1 MDKRTIIGFIIIGLI
16 IILYPLYME
25 WMTGGKGIQ
34 RAPQEPLTETDTLRE
49 TPPAV
54 EEREE
59 TPAPALEPKPAGLVP
74 RDTLPEEE
82 LVRVETELYAAEF
95 SSRGGVLKSF
105 TLKKYQYSE
114 DGDIQLLPPDG
125 AQSALN
131 LIFPDSNIN
140 LEKYS
145 FRVDKSGL
153 VLDRGAPSGT
163 IEFSLA
169 AQSGAQIAKRY
180 TFFNGRYDFELE
192 FESKGLPQLDL
203 GRKYLLGWA
212 PGLNSTEEDR
222 RSDLDKFTAYAM
234 MGEELSD
241 YKKFH
246 QLKEENVGILQEAG
260 SGETKWVATRTKYFV
275 AALVP
280 LSRDAAGF
288 GASGKRSFSFKEG
301 EEVET
306 RRIGV
311 SLEMPLEAQAA
322 LKDRFLIYVGPLD
335 YFVLKGYRRG
345 LDRMVDL
352 SGSIIR
358 PFSVAIL
365 WLFVNIHKII
375 PNYGFVII
383 LFTLLMKFAFHP
395 LTRKST
401 AATMKMQALQ
411 PKLAQLKERYKKDP
425 ARLNQETMKLYK
437 QAGVN
442 PLGGCLPLL
451 FQMPVFWALF
461 VVFRSTIELR
471 GANFLLWLTDL
482 SQKDP
487 YYVLPIMM
495 GVAMFWQQKLTMKD
509 PKQAMLVY
517 FMPVLFFFLFRN
529 FPAGLTLY
537 WTVFNILSLIETYY
551 FKHKG
556 LHPSM
561 LAPEPAPAKKKMR
574 SPD

>member
-1 MDKRTIIGFIIIGLI
+1 
-16 IILYPLYME
+16 ME
-25 WMTGGKGIQ
+25 WMTGEKVQ
-34 RAPQEPLTETDTLRE
+34 KAPGRPQTETDTL
-49 TPPAV
+49 TPAQAPLTA

-59 TPAPALEPKPAGLVP
+59 IPPPALESEALGLAP
-74 RDTLPEEE
+74 TDTLPEEV
-82 LVRVETELYAAEF
+82 LVEVETELYRAGF
-95 SSRGGVLKSF
+95 SSKGGVLKSF
-105 TLKKYQYSE
+105 TLREYQYSDRE
-114 DGDIQLLPPDG
+114 DIQLLPPDP

-131 LIFPDSNIN
+131 FIFPDSSIN
-140 LEKYS
+140 LERHN
-145 FRVDKSGL
+145 FQVDKSRL
-153 VLDRGAPSGT
+153 VLDRRSAAGT
-163 IEFSLA
+163 INFTLLT
-169 AQSGAQIAKRY
+169 QSGAQITKRY
-180 TFFNGRYDFELE
+180 SFFNGRYDFELE
-192 FESKGLPQLDL
+192 FEIRGPGQPDL
-203 GRKYLLGWA
+203 GRKYLLGWT

-222 RSDLDKFTAYAM
+222 RSDLDKFIAYSM

-241 YKKFH
+241 YKKFQ
-246 QLKEENVGILQEAG
+246 QLKEEDVGILQEAG

-288 GASGKRSFSFKEG
+288 SASGKRSLTFQEG
-301 EEVET
+301 EEVESKW
-306 RRIGV
+306 IGV
-311 SLEMPLEAQAA
+311 SLEMPLEAQVS
-322 LKDRFLIYVGPLD
+322 LRDKFMIYVGPLD
-335 YFVLKGYRRG
+335 YFVLKGYRKG

-352 SGSIIR
+352 SGSVIR
-358 PFSVAIL
+358 PFSIAIL
-365 WLFVNIHKII
+365 WLFVQLHKII
-375 PNYGFVII
+375 PNYGLVII
-383 LFTLLMKFAFHP
+383 LFTILMKFAFHP

-411 PKLAQLKERYKKDP
+411 PKLAQLKERYKKEP

-471 GANFLLWLTDL
+471 GAKFAFWLSDL

-487 YYVLPIMM
+487 YYVLPILM
-495 GVAMFWQQKLTMKD
+495 GAAMFWQQKLTMKD

-517 FMPVLFFFLFRN
+517 FMPILFFFLFRN

-551 FKHKG
+551 FRHKG
-556 LHPSM
+556 LHPSA
-561 LAPEPAPAKKKMR
+561 LALELAPAKK
-574 SPD
+574 P